1 MNFTCGQFFL
11 EKPGRCPWGI
21 PGIPIFCIMSK
32 DTCQS
37 DDECDDDKKCCQSG
51 CGLSC
56 MMPLTTNKPGKC
68 PRVPQGDKDCDRKGD
83 MCDRDTDCPGN
94 RKCCF
99 NGCQRDCRVPEAP
112 KRIKPG
118 VCPAMNA
125 INPNLC
131 KITKDE
137 CKMDDDCFGHLKC
150 CFNGCFSECMKRPQ
164 PRPKPGMCPITD
176 YIPPENCSDTEDKC
190 MDDTQCQGRDKCCAT
205 GCLKECVTPPAV
217 KKPGMCPILD
227 YINPEDCE
235 VTEDECEEDSD
246 CDGRDKCCDTGCIKE
261 CITPPIEVKPGECPL
276 VNFISPELCT
286 ATEDECEYDNDCK
299 GRDKCCATGCIQECV
314 TPPKGR
320 PEINSTFVHVVG
332 RCPKPWKGRDGVCD
346 RRGDMCHDDNNCNE
360 TTKCCFNGC
369 QKDCIEPIPVYKIG
383 SCPKPW
389 KGQDGICDRRGDMCS
404 VDIDCEDSEKCCFN
418 GCQRDCVKPHTR
430 DLSERPGQCPSP
442 WKEQPCDRRGDM
454 CDTDDDCGDSAG
466 NKCCHNGCQKDCA
479 KPGERIHPYE
489 FFNFCLGPVNT
500 AGKSHLKIS
509 KLSCQI

>member
-1 MNFTCGQFFL
+1 
-11 EKPGRCPWGI
+11 
-21 PGIPIFCIMSK
+21 
-32 DTCQS
+32 
-37 DDECDDDKKCCQSG
+37 
-51 CGLSC
+51 

-68 PRVPQGDKDCDRKGD
+68 PRVPRGDKDCDRKGD

-99 NGCQRDCRVPEAP
+99 NGCQRDCSVPEAP

-131 KITKDE
+131 KTTKGE

-164 PRPKPGMCPITD
+164 PRPKPGVCPIAD

-190 MDDTQCQGRDKCCAT
+190 MDDTHCQGRDKCCAT

-246 CDGRDKCCDTGCIKE
+246 CDGRDKCCHTGCIKE
-261 CITPPIEVKPGECPL
+261 CITPPIEVKPGECP
-276 VNFISPELCT
+276 VVDVISPELCIV
-286 ATEDECEYDNDCK
+286 TEDECEYDNDCK

-314 TPPKGR
+314 TPPKER
-320 PEINSTFVHVVG
+320 PEINSTFVHVAG

-346 RRGDMCHDDNNCNE
+346 RRGDLCDDDNNCNE

-369 QKDCIEPIPVYKIG
+369 QKDCIEPIPVFKIG

-389 KGQDGICDRRGDMCS
+389 KGQDGICDRRGDVCS
-404 VDIDCEDSEKCCFN
+404 FDFDCEDSEKCCFN
-418 GCQRDCVKPHTR
+418 GCQRDCVKPHAK
-430 DLSERPGQCPSP
+430 DSSERPGHCPSP

-466 NKCCHNGCQKDCA
+466 NKCCHNGCQKDCV
-479 KPGERIHPYE
+479 KPGELTQLEKTP
-489 FFNFCLGPVNT
+489 
-500 AGKSHLKIS
+500 
-509 KLSCQI
+509 